1 MSAVANPCVGG
12 GVKESGASDRD
23 IPVATTARFACRLDG
38 EGATPFGNDVFLS
51 RGWDS
56 VE

>member
-1 MSAVANPCVGG
+1 MSAMADSCVGG

-23 IPVATTARFACRLDG
+23 IFVATTARFARRFDR
-38 EGATPFGNDVFLS
+38 ENATPPGNDVFLW
-51 RGWDS
+51 RGWDR

>member
-1 MSAVANPCVGG
+1 MSAMADSCVGG
-12 GVKESGASDRD
+12 GVKESGASGRD

-38 EGATPFGNDVFLS
+38 ESAAPFGNDVFLS